1 MENNEHYYAEGYS
14 IENDPYAMPNGVL
27 INKLSITSTRELD
40 EIEQDISSLAI
51 KLISQEAPPE
61 RFDFAHLRNLHKRI
75 FEQVYP
81 WAGELRTVDIG
92 KGDTLFLRHQDLETE
107 AQKLFDALEQT
118 DFKNLSVEAFSQT
131 IGEFFIAL
139 NHIHPFREGNG
150 RTQRLFVSQLARA
163 NGKQLS
169 WESVGTESMRRAC
182 IEGATGDV
190 RQMVRLIL
198 LNTSK

>member
-1 MENNEHYYAEGYS
+1 MENNEHYYGEGYS
-14 IENDPYAMPNGVL
+14 IETDPYAMPNGVL
-27 INKLSITSTRELD
+27 INKLGITSTRELD

-51 KLISQEAPPE
+51 KLLSQEAPPE

-118 DFKNLSVEAFSQT
+118 DFKNLSVEEFSQT

-150 RTQRLFVSQLARA
+150 RTQLELTRFDGHLIVMKQGVQDAKKSQPQAAISGAISPA
-163 NGKQLS
+163 NDRFS
-169 WESVGTESMRRAC
+169 RHWA
-182 IEGATGDV
+182 
-190 RQMVRLIL
+190 
-198 LNTSK
+198 